1 MFCDPRTSFET
12 RGVVGGLKE
21 PRAFARESTFV
32 HTSLKFDAVIR
43 PFLCLIQE
51 NESLWP
57 LVSRSIW
64 ETSIALK
71 GIASKNLFTMSCSL
85 SLPSN
90 DAVKFFTNLVSSKG
104 LSI

>member
-1 MFCDPRTSFET
+1 MFCHQRTSFGT
-12 RGVVGGLKE
+12 RGVVGGLTG
-21 PRAFARESTFV
+21 PRAFASESTFV

-64 ETSIALK
+64 ETSVAFK
-71 GIASKNLFTMSCSL
+71 GIASKNLFIMSCSL

-90 DAVKFFTNLVSSKG
+90 DAVKFSANLVSSKG